1 MLLVLVVL
9 LAVAT
14 VPLTGGRLGRLAEVD
29 LRLPGLA
36 VVGLL
41 AQVVV
46 ISVFPDLPD
55 WLAITVHFVS
65 YGLVLAFIW
74 CNRHLPGL
82 WLVALGGLSNLV
94 VIAVNGGVMPASAD
108 ALRTAGR
115 SPTEEGFTNSEV
127 LDDARLQFLGDV
139 IPMPSWM
146 PLANVFSIGDVLI
159 AVGVFWCVHAIC
171 RGHGVPDV
179 ASTPPPGA
187 PPPGASRPDTVE

>member
-1 MLLVLVVL
+1 VLLVFVVL

-14 VPLTGGRLGRLAEVD
+14 VPLTGGRLSRLADVR

-36 VVGLL
+36 IAGLG
-41 AQVVV
+41 AQVVI
-46 ISVFPDLPD
+46 ISLVPDLPG
-55 WLAITVHFVS
+55 WLATTVHFVS

-74 CNRHLPGL
+74 CNRSLPGL

-94 VIAVNGGVMPASAD
+94 VIAANGGVMPASVD

-127 LDDARLQFLGDV
+127 LADPKLEILGDV
-139 IPMPSWM
+139 LPMPSWL
-146 PLANVFSIGDVLI
+146 PFANVFSIGDVLI

-171 RGHGVPDV
+171 RGRGVANE
-179 ASTPPPGA
+179 ASTVG
-187 PPPGASRPDTVE
+187 